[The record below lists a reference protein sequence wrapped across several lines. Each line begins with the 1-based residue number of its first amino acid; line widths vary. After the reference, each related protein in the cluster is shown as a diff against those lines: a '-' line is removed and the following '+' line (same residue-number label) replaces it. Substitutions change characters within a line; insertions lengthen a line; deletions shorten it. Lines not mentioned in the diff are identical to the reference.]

1 MSVHALGLLGT
12 IDINVDVAQALPAW
26 SQLTAVGVGAVS
38 GAAYAARRGFDVVG
52 VLLLAVAEGL
62 GGLLL
67 RDTLLQTGSSIVLV
81 DARYLSLAAGAA
93 VLGFFFAGLIDRLDG
108 LVVVLDALALGI
120 LCSAGSNAAMREA
133 LDWLPAIFIG
143 TVTAVGG
150 ITLRDLLAGDAPRV
164 LRPGV
169 FTASAAF
176 FGALTFVTLVKVV
189 HMDRTEAQIVVILL
203 VFALRLLAIKWSWST
218 RPAQDITE
226 RIWRRWSREEGP

>member
-1 MSVHALGLLGT
+1 VSGHALGLLGT
-12 IDINVDVAQALPAW
+12 IDISVDVAQALPAW
-26 SQLTAVGVGAVS
+26 SQLTAVAVGAVS

-176 FGALTFVTLVKVV
+176 FGALAFVTLVKVV

-226 RIWRRWSREEGP
+226 RIWRSWSRKEVP